1 MRTSRRNQRK
11 KPTESPRKKILLVDD
26 EPGIASLLQR
36 ILTEA
41 GYKVRTASTGRQGL
55 SALAKDKSIGLALID
70 LKLPDM
76 SGIELIEKAKEKDSR
91 AKPVIITAFGD
102 SSARRKAKREGAVD
116 FLDKPFRLERVF
128 KLAASA
134 CGFGQRK
141 PHHGPLACGMRAV

>member
-11 KPTESPRKKILLVDD
+11 HPTGSPRKKILLVDD
-26 EPGIASLLQR
+26 EPGFASLLQR

-55 SALAKDKSIGLALID
+55 ATLANDKAIGLALID

-76 SGIELIEKAKEKDSR
+76 SGIELIEKAKEKGSQ

-102 SSARRKAKREGAVD
+102 SSARRKARQKGAID
-116 FLDKPFRLERVF
+116 FLDKPFRLERVC
-128 KLAASA
+128 KLAESA
-134 CGFGQRK
+134 CG
-141 PHHGPLACGMRAV
+141 CGMRAA